1 MSRREFKP
9 NPHKSGRNQIVGEWV
24 ESNCKAIDLPFT
36 LEALATVLGWGE
48 KNDGA
53 PFTHQEIAYWCESFY
68 LHHEEKEGEVEETAL
83 NVAQD
88 VEAQWDLYLV
98 NTYSLEE
105 LQSLD
110 FSTVVLPKEWFTEWL
125 SAVNT

>member
-1 MSRREFKP
+1 MTRREFKP
-9 NPHKSGRNQIVGEWV
+9 NLRKSGRNQVIGEWI
-24 ESNCKAIDLPFT
+24 ESNCKEITLPFT
-36 LEALATVLGWGE
+36 KEALAEVLKWGE
-48 KNDGA
+48 SADGA
-53 PFTHQEIAYWCESFY
+53 PFTHQEIAFWCEAFY
-68 LHHEEKEGEVEETAL
+68 MHHKENEGVVEERVL
-83 NVAQD
+83 DVAQD

-105 LQSLD
+105 LQSLN